1 MTHPPE
7 QGQTLDEQIAYVHGF
22 IQKHASYIVAGV
34 FGMEDAILASL
45 RRLKA
50 IDEAMVS
57 EDAPHFQHEPSG
69 MMEVGGMPSE
79 ILDYVRY
86 RDYLALKLHTQ
97 QSAEAARVARE
108 KIEHMQKLATPRQF
122 TEEMNAVYSKR
133 ITDLESRLREVEART
148 VERCAKEADPIPI
161 PIDDYLRIQN
171 HVVKREVDLER
182 NLRTGIAARIRAL
195 PSSTD
200 TEEK

>member
-7 QGQTLDEQIAYVHGF
+7 QGQTLDEQIYLINELIG
-22 IQKHASYIVAGV
+22 SMEPEDNLTLVA
-34 FGMEDAILASL
+34 AIDSL

-50 IDEAMVS
+50 RDEAVMP
-57 EDAPHFQHEPSG
+57 ELPDTLPDC
-69 MMEVGGMPSE
+69 MMPDGGDCC
-79 ILDYVRY
+79 LGHHKLCVAFD
-86 RDYLALKLHTQ
+86 ALKLHAQ
-97 QSAEAARVARE
+97 KSAEAARVARE
-108 KIEHMQKLATPRQF
+108 DCDNWRRAAEALRINHKAY
-122 TEEMNAVYSKR
+122 EERAE
-133 ITDLESRLREVEART
+133 TAESRLREVEART

-171 HVVKREVDLER
+171 HVVKREVDLEW

-195 PSSTD
+195 PPSTD